1 MSVRPSTDDW
11 RLIAFGATVVCTA
24 ALYRCM
30 PTARKVGA
38 DIREQEEKPWD
49 KVPLN
54 TFSLYW
60 MIGSGTACTGAAAYF
75 WEYLAL
81 G

>member
-1 MSVRPSTDDW
+1 MLAP
-11 RLIAFGATVVCTA
+11 IAK
-24 ALYRCM
+24 
-30 PTARKVGA
+30 KVAA

-60 MIGSGTACTGAAAYF
+60 MTGSGTACTGAGTYL
-75 WEYLAL
+75 WQYLAQ